1 MHETDT
7 LKPEDVYKQS
17 DRQVP
22 DEEPVIRIRN
32 VSKTYKVHEKNMDTM
47 KARLLSVIMPNT
59 AREIKALDG
68 INLDIYKGEF
78 FGILGH
84 NGSGKS
90 TLLKIILGA
99 YPPDKG
105 GEVQVQGKIIRLALG
120 MGFDSNLSAR
130 DNIYLN
136 ASLLGIPFK
145 RIGHKFDAII
155 KFAELEDFTETK
167 VKFFSSGMRSRLAFS
182 IAVHAEADIFLM
194 DEFFGGV
201 GDIRFKEK
209 SEEVFRDS
217 LITGR
222 TIIHVSHNLST
233 IKEHCQRVLILNH
246 GKAVAIGPPEEV
258 IPVYE
263 KLLKKA

>member
-1 MHETDT
+1 MNQANSLLSDNR
-7 LKPEDVYKQS
+7 PS
-17 DRQVP
+17 DRN
-22 DEEPVIRIRN
+22 PVIRVSN
-32 VSKTYKVHEKNMDTM
+32 VSKTFRVYEKNMDTM
-47 KARLLSVIMPNT
+47 KARLLSVIRQNT
-59 AREIKALDG
+59 AREIKALDK
-68 INLDIYKGEF
+68 INFEVYKGEF

-90 TLLKIILGA
+90 TLLKVILGA

-105 GEVQVQGKIIRLALG
+105 GEIEVQGRIIRLALG

-145 RIGHKFDAII
+145 KVGHIFDKII
-155 KFAELEDFTETK
+155 QFAELQNFTETK

-182 IAVHAEADIFLM
+182 IAVNAEADIFLM

-217 LITGR
+217 LTDGR
-222 TIIHVSHNLST
+222 TIIHVTHNLST
-233 IKEHCQRVLILNH
+233 IKEHCHRVLILDQ
-246 GKAVAIGPPEEV
+246 GKAVALGPPEEV
-258 IPVYE
+258 IPIYQR
-263 KLLKKA
+263 LLKKPR

>member
-1 MHETDT
+1 MAIGKINSGSTI
-7 LKPEDVYKQS
+7 
-17 DRQVP
+17 RQTSEGSPAV
-22 DEEPVIRIRN
+22 EHPVIQLRN
-32 VSKTYKVHEKNMDTM
+32 VSKTYHVHEKNMENM
-47 KARLLSVIMPNT
+47 SARLLSVIRPNT
-59 AREIKALDG
+59 ARKIKALDN
-68 INLDIYKGEF
+68 INLDVYKGEF

-105 GEVQVQGKIIRLALG
+105 GQVHVQGRIIRLALG
-120 MGFDSNLSAR
+120 MGFDQNLSAR

-136 ASLLGIPFK
+136 ASLLGIPFRK
-145 RIGHKFDAII
+145 IGHKFDAII
-155 KFAELEDFTETK
+155 KFAELEEFTETK

-201 GDIRFKEK
+201 GDMRFREK
-209 SEEVFRDS
+209 SEEVFRES
-217 LITGR
+217 LINGR
-222 TIIHVSHNLST
+222 TIIHVSHSLGT
-233 IKEHCQRVLILNH
+233 IKEYCHRVLLLNH
-246 GKAVAIGPPEEV
+246 GKAVALGPPEEV

-263 KLLKKA
+263 RLLKKQ